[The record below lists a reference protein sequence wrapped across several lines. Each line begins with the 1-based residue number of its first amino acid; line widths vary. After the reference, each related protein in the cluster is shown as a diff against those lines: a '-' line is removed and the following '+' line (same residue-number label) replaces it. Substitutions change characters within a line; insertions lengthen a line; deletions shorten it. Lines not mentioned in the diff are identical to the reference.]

1 MEDKSMDRDITMGFK
16 AREYRQRECSV
27 VLFGQ
32 AREVVAVGEV
42 EGKEGPSCLDV
53 LVWAVDGHQGR

>member
-1 MEDKSMDRDITMGFK
+1 MDRDITLGFK
-16 AREYRQRECSV
+16 AREHRQRECSA

-42 EGKEGPSCLDV
+42 EGKEGMSCWDV
-53 LVWAVDGHQGR
+53 LVWVAGGH